1 MSSIDQIFD
10 VTTKPLIFDGDTGGQ
25 IDHLD
30 MKIKS
35 IERLGVSAIIL
46 EDKKGLKQIL
56 YFKIHQIKDKKIEKF
71 WKKNKYSKKARSNDF
86 MVIARIESF
95 ILGKELKDALLR
107 AKTYV
112 DSGADGI
119 MI

>member
-46 EDKKGLKQIL
+46 EDKKGLKANSLFQNTSNQRQEDR
-56 YFKIHQIKDKKIEKF
+56 KIF
-71 WKKNKYSKKARSNDF
+71 GKNKYSKKSS
-86 MVIARIESF
+86 E
-95 ILGKELKDALLR
+95 KQ
-107 AKTYV
+107 
-112 DSGADGI
+112 
-119 MI
+119 